1 MKRFVFCVALFSL
14 FCLLFSNQIIGFGI
28 RWAVKLK
35 TDCELAYRSCYWEDG
50 QLVLSDAVLFDPS
63 FHVHMEKASFRIDGT
78 SKGHLTIDSPQLTIL
93 KAKKM
98 PKPTSN
104 WFDLSISVNNGL
116 LDWGGQVR
124 FALDHNAF
132 QSHLSLNWEEGSAQL
147 TLSDGKVEAVLDRFN
162 MVLLKPWISY
172 LEVKGGRVTGRL
184 AASLEGKPISAN
196 IKLADGSL
204 RFQGGAVE
212 GLQGTFSYNTGLGA
226 KWDCKGF
233 GKAKEQ
239 MFPFFSTGRGF
250 FNSFWL
256 ESEIRFDE
264 SFCKISGDEMRVAL
278 ECESICACEASWLQS
293 AFSILFP
300 ECSSL
305 AITSGV
311 LSGKASMSGAS
322 WNAQL
327 KASGLKVEKGEY
339 KFSCQNASADL
350 TQEGGSFII
359 LDEAYELKFA
369 GMWEDWNAEGR
380 ISEAELTLHGGWDGA
395 KMEVQIEKGRFADL
409 QFQGKGS
416 IDSELNVSMLIDG
429 TWEFLQKSIPFYCP
443 IYAAGGKTWEFD
455 IRGSRKTWDFFRLHL
470 IYDGKELAYLPSSH
484 LLGSPLVFHSL
495 NEISVQLPWKAIT
508 AAEPILKEWNIDL
521 KKVPHLDAN
530 LHFQKKG
537 SQIDL
542 KATGEGFSFHAC
554 HASDLWTFDLSSDL
568 TLFAQLKQDG
578 TLKGRA
584 KWKSDFET
592 AFEGKVDPSLRSEF
606 SLSNTSLNL
615 QTIDYLKM
623 EGIASGGGHIIYD
636 GQIDAELDFS
646 LSNFI
651 ALNDPLENSGEIHLS
666 YKSKQGVLLQGL
678 DLHGKF
684 DCVVD
689 LLEYDAARSHWI
701 FHNAQIHVPSQLLS
715 RLLDEDRDLNFTA
728 DFDVAS
734 DFSTLCCTMHEGA
747 IPYNG
752 AYHHIE
758 NLDLFWNG
766 GKCQAAFHYLNHL
779 FSIQFQ
785 IDDQIKGRLA
795 LGEEE
800 MPLTIDWE
808 YSDKLYIQSIEGSF
822 SGLEASFHAESPN
835 TLVGS
840 AHINFTALA
849 PLLPPDVAQVFD
861 EIKMGQGYELK
872 GRLRIEKNLPYFKGI
887 LSGKAIEL
895 FGFQF
900 RTLLAQADLGPKAI
914 RIYDIKISDSAGM
927 MKIDEILIK
936 DEAPWTIAIPNLTI
950 LDLRPCLLVRP
961 GGTAGPLNP
970 LVVRELKISDF
981 KGLLDDG
988 KTYTGKG
995 KLHFIN
1001 SYKRGETVFDLPANV
1016 LSRIVGL
1023 DLDLLIPVTGD
1034 LTFDIKDGYFNLLEL
1049 SNAYSEARRSQF
1061 FLEMDPPPR
1070 MDLDGNLQIFIKMK
1084 QFVLLKITESLLISI
1099 DGVLDDPQVHLK
1111 KKRFFGL
1118 M

>member
-1 MKRFVFCVALFSL
+1 
-14 FCLLFSNQIIGFGI
+14 
-28 RWAVKLK
+28 
-35 TDCELAYRSCYWEDG
+35 
-50 QLVLSDAVLFDPS
+50 
-63 FHVHMEKASFRIDGT
+63 MEKASFRFEST
-78 SKGHLTIDSPQLTIL
+78 SKGHLTIDAPQVSIL
-93 KAKKM
+93 KTKTI
-98 PKPTSN
+98 PKPTAN

-116 LDWGGQVR
+116 LDWGGHVR
-124 FALDHNAF
+124 FALDHNALR
-132 QSHLSLNWEEGSAQL
+132 SHLSLHWEEGSAQL
-147 TLSDGKVEAVLDRFN
+147 NFSEGQVEAVLDRFKLA
-162 MVLLKPWISY
+162 LLKPWIPY
-172 LEVKGGRVTGRL
+172 LEVSGGSVTGRL

-196 IKLADGSL
+196 IKLTDGSVSFL
-204 RFQGGAVE
+204 GGAAA
-212 GLQGTFSYNTGLGA
+212 GLQGTFSYNSGLGA

-233 GKAKEQ
+233 GKTNGQ
-239 MFPFFSTGRGF
+239 LFPFFCTGRGF
-250 FNSFWL
+250 FKNFWI

-278 ECESICACEASWLQS
+278 ECEAICACEASWLQS
-293 AFSILFP
+293 AFSLLFP

-327 KASGLKVEKGEY
+327 KANDLKVEKGDY

-359 LDEAYELKFA
+359 LDEDYELKFA
-369 GMWEDWNAEGR
+369 GMWDDWNAEAR
-380 ISEAELTLHGGWDGA
+380 IAEVELTLHGGWDGA
-395 KMEVQIEKGRFADL
+395 KMDVQIEKGSFADL
-409 QFQGKGS
+409 YFQGKGS
-416 IDSELNVSMLIDG
+416 IDPDLNVSMLIDG

-455 IRGSRKTWDFFRLHL
+455 FRGRRKTWDFFRLRL
-470 IYDGKELAYLPSSH
+470 AYDGKEISYLPSSH

-495 NEISVQLPWKAIT
+495 NEISVELPWKAIR
-508 AAEPILKEWNIDL
+508 AAEPLLKDWNIDL
-521 KKVPHLDAN
+521 KKAPPLDAK
-530 LHFQKKG
+530 LHFQKTG

-554 HASDLWTFDLSSDL
+554 HASDLWTFDLKSDL
-568 TLFAQLKQDG
+568 TLSAQLKKDG
-578 TLKGRA
+578 TVKGKA

-606 SLSNTSLNL
+606 SLSRASLNL
-615 QTIDYLKM
+615 ETIDYLKM
-623 EGIASGGGHIIYD
+623 KGIAFGGGHIIYD
-636 GQIDAELDFS
+636 GQMDAELDFS
-646 LSNFI
+646 LSNFT
-651 ALNDPLENSGEIHLS
+651 ALDHPLENAGEIHLS
-666 YKSKQGVLLQGL
+666 YKSKQGALLQGI

-701 FHNAQIHVPSQLLS
+701 FHNAQIHVPPEILTPFLNQ
-715 RLLDEDRDLNFTA
+715 DLNFTA
-728 DFDVAS
+728 DFDLAS
-734 DFSTLCCTMHEGA
+734 DLSTLSCAMREGS

-766 GKCQAAFHYLNHL
+766 GKCQAAFRYLNHL
-779 FSIQFQ
+779 FSFQFLVG
-785 IDDQIKGRLA
+785 DQIKGRLV

-800 MPLTIDWE
+800 MPLAIDWE

-822 SGLEASFHAESPN
+822 SGLEASFHAEKSN
-835 TLVGS
+835 MLVGS

-872 GRLRIEKNLPYFKGI
+872 GRLQIEKNLPYFKGI

-900 RTLLAQADLGPKAI
+900 RTLLAQVDLGPKAI

-927 MKIDEILIK
+927 MKIDEILLK

-995 KLHFIN
+995 ILHFIN
-1001 SYKRGETVFDLPANV
+1001 SYKREETVFDLPANV

-1049 SNAYSEARRSQF
+1049 TNAYSEAKRSQF
-1061 FLEMDPPPR
+1061 FLETDPPPR

-1099 DGVLDDPQVHLK
+1099 DGVLDDPKIHLK